1 MKNVFEMFS
10 EGGVIAR
17 IDISIL
23 STGLRVHK
31 IIKRIL
37 ETDWEIGIKIRGQ
50 K

>member
-1 MKNVFEMFS
+1 MKNVFEIFS
-10 EGGVIAR
+10 EGGVLAQ
-17 IDISIL
+17 IDKSIL
-23 STGLRVHK
+23 SAGLRVHK